1 MAVWRWG
8 DNVRSTAFVFLPPT
22 GSRDNAKNDK
32 SAKCACVRS
41 FFIDHSLSLFTFI
54 LSFFFSSS
62 FFFVFFYG
70 ARRTISCQKRRQIQK
85 LISDPHVMRLHTTNF
100 AFSPFFAF
108 SREPLAMGSPKTPAR
123 KRPIP
128 LGLHHVSYVR
138 SISTKIKRGNSRR
151 SSALRKRQTGKGP
164 CCYQGRKRCSGNFYS
179 F

>member
-62 FFFVFFYG
+62 FFFFFFM
-70 ARRTISCQKRRQIQK
+70 ARDE
-85 LISDPHVMRLHTTNF
+85 L
-100 AFSPFFAF
+100 
-108 SREPLAMGSPKTPAR
+108 SRAK
-123 KRPIP
+123 
-128 LGLHHVSYVR
+128 
-138 SISTKIKRGNSRR
+138 
-151 SSALRKRQTGKGP
+151 SAVKFK
-164 CCYQGRKRCSGNFYS
+164 N
-179 F
+179 